1 MQSNQTDEQLI
12 RGYLN
17 GNDNCFE
24 QLLKRHKNKIF
35 TYIVLTVKQRAVAE
49 DIFQD
54 VFLKVINT
62 MNKGNYKEEGKFLP
76 WAMRIAHNMVMDYF
90 RLGKRMQFLD
100 HPEEGDQEEELE
112 VFRLLAN
119 DEKNAEEKIESEET
133 AEEIRT
139 MIGRLRAEQR
149 EVVLMR
155 HYGKMSFKE
164 IAAMTNVNLNT
175 CLGRMRYAVISLR
188 EMMDESKEKRI
199 AA

>member
-35 TYIVLTVKQRAVAE
+35 TYIVLTVKKRDVAE

-62 MNKGNYKEEGKFLP
+62 MNKGTYNEEGKFIQ

-100 HPEEGDQEEELE
+100 HPEESDEEQELE
-112 VFRLLAN
+112 VFRLLVY
-119 DEKNAEEKIESEET
+119 DEKNAEEKIVSEEI
-133 AEEIRT
+133 ADEIRA
-139 MIGRLRAEQR
+139 MIGKLRPEQR

-175 CLGRMRYAVISLR
+175 CLGRMRYAVRSLR
-188 EMMDESKEKRI
+188 EMMEETKLKRI

>member
-35 TYIVLTVKQRAVAE
+35 TYIVLTVKQRDVAE

-62 MNKGNYKEEGKFLP
+62 MNKGNYNEEGKFIQ

-90 RLGKRMQFLD
+90 RLGKRMQFVD
-100 HPEEGDQEEELE
+100 NADNEDEESVD
-112 VFRLLAN
+112 VFRLLVN
-119 DEKNAEEKIESEET
+119 DEKNAEEKIVSEES

-139 MIGRLRAEQR
+139 MIDKLRDEQR

-175 CLGRMRYAVISLR
+175 CLGRMRYAVRSLR
-188 EMMDESKEKRI
+188 EMMEEAKEKRI

>member
-17 GNDNCFE
+17 GNDNCFD

-35 TYIVLTVKQRAVAE
+35 TYIVLTVKHRDVAE

-54 VFLKVINT
+54 VFLKVIST

-90 RLGKRMQFLD
+90 RLGKRMQFVDNADEEDEECLD
-100 HPEEGDQEEELE
+100 
-112 VFRLLAN
+112 VFRLLEN
-119 DEKNAEEKIESEET
+119 DEKNVEEKIVSEET
-133 AEEIRT
+133 AQEIRT
-139 MIGRLRAEQR
+139 MIGKLRDEQR

-175 CLGRMRYAVISLR
+175 CLGRMRYAVTNLR
-188 EMMDESKEKRI
+188 EMMNEGKEKRI

>member
-35 TYIVLTVKQRAVAE
+35 TYIVLTVKQRDVAE

-62 MNKGNYKEEGKFLP
+62 MNKGNYNEEGKFIQ

-90 RLGKRMQFLD
+90 RLGKQMQFVD
-100 HPEEGDQEEELE
+100 NADNEDEESVD
-112 VFRLLAN
+112 VFRLLVN
-119 DEKNAEEKIESEET
+119 DEKNAEEKIVSEES

-139 MIGRLRAEQR
+139 MIGKLRDEQR

-175 CLGRMRYAVISLR
+175 CLGRMRYAVRSLR
-188 EMMDESKEKRI
+188 EMMEEAKEKRI

>member
-1 MQSNQTDEQLI
+1 MQSHQTDEQLI

-24 QLLKRHKNKIF
+24 QLLNRHKNKIF
-35 TYIVLTVKQRAVAE
+35 TYIVLTVKQRDMAE

-62 MNKGNYKEEGKFLP
+62 MNKGSYKEEGKFLP
-76 WAMRIAHNMVMDYF
+76 WVMRIAHNMVMDYF
-90 RLGKRMQFLD
+90 RLGKRMQFID
-100 HPEEGDQEEELE
+100 HPDEGDEQEELE
-112 VFRLLAN
+112 VFRLLECG
-119 DEKNAEEKIESEET
+119 DKNAEEKMVSEE
-133 AEEIRT
+133 AAKEIRT
-139 MIGRLRAEQR
+139 MINRLRDEQK

-164 IAAMTNVNLNT
+164 IAAITNVNLNT
-175 CLGRMRYAVISLR
+175 CLGRMRYAVKSLR
-188 EMMDESKEKRI
+188 EMMEENKEKRI

>member
-24 QLLKRHKNKIF
+24 QLLKRHKIKIF
-35 TYIVLTVKQRAVAE
+35 TYIVLTVKQRDVAE

-62 MNKGNYKEEGKFLP
+62 MNKGNYNEEGKFIQ

-90 RLGKRMQFLD
+90 RLGKRMQFVD
-100 HPEEGDQEEELE
+100 NADDEDEESVD
-112 VFRLLAN
+112 VFRLLVN
-119 DEKNAEEKIESEET
+119 DEKNAEEKIVSEES

-139 MIGRLRAEQR
+139 MIDKLRDEQR

-175 CLGRMRYAVISLR
+175 CLGRMRYAVRSLR
-188 EMMDESKEKRI
+188 EMMEEAKEKRI

>member
-35 TYIVLTVKQRAVAE
+35 TYIVLTVKQRDVAE

-62 MNKGNYKEEGKFLP
+62 MNKGSYKEEGKFLP

-90 RLGKRMQFLD
+90 RLGKRMHFVD
-100 HPEEGDQEEELE
+100 NAEEDDDESVD
-112 VFRLLAN
+112 VFRLLVN
-119 DEKNAEEKIESEET
+119 DEKNAEEKIMEGEM
-133 AEEIRT
+133 ADEIRT
-139 MIGRLRAEQR
+139 MIDKLDDEQK

-164 IAAMTNVNLNT
+164 IAEMTNVNINT
-175 CLGRMRYAVISLR
+175 ALGRMRYAIINLR
-188 EMMDESKEKRI
+188 EMMNEAKENRI

>member
-35 TYIVLTVKQRAVAE
+35 TYIVLTVKDRDVAE

-62 MNKGNYKEEGKFLP
+62 MNKGTYNEEGKFIQ
-76 WAMRIAHNMVMDYF
+76 WVMRIAHNMVMDYF

-100 HPEEGDQEEELE
+100 HPEESDEEQELE
-112 VFRLLAN
+112 VFRLLVY
-119 DEKNAEEKIESEET
+119 DEKNAEEKIVSEET
-133 AEEIRT
+133 ADEIRT
-139 MIGRLRAEQR
+139 MIEKLRPEQR

-175 CLGRMRYAVISLR
+175 CLGRMRYAILNLK
-188 EMMDESKEKRI
+188 EMMEEGKEKRI

>member
-35 TYIVLTVKQRAVAE
+35 TYIVLTVKQRDVAE

-62 MNKGNYKEEGKFLP
+62 MNKGCYKEEGKFLP

-90 RLGKRMQFLD
+90 RLGKRMQFVD
-100 HPEEGDQEEELE
+100 NANDEDDENVD
-112 VFRLLAN
+112 VFRLLVN
-119 DEKNAEEKIESEET
+119 DEKSAEDKIMEGEMEH
-133 AEEIRT
+133 EIRT
-139 MIGRLRAEQR
+139 MIDRLDDDQK

-164 IAAMTNVNLNT
+164 IAAMTNVNINT
-175 CLGRMRYAVISLR
+175 ALGRMRYAIINLR
-188 EMMDESKEKRI
+188 EMMNEVKEKRI

>member
-1 MQSNQTDEQLI
+1 MQSHQTDEQLI
-12 RGYLN
+12 SGYLN

-35 TYIVLTVKQRAVAE
+35 SYILLTVKQRDVAE

-76 WAMRIAHNMVMDYF
+76 WVMRIAHNMVMDYF
-90 RLGKRMQFLD
+90 RNGKRMQFVD
-100 HPEEGDQEEELE
+100 NDEDGEDYVD
-112 VFRLLAN
+112 VFRMLVN
-119 DEKNAEEKIESEET
+119 DDKNAEEKIVDGET
-133 AEEIRT
+133 VTEIRA
-139 MIGRLRAEQR
+139 MIDRLDDEQK

-164 IAAMTNVNLNT
+164 IAEMTNVNINT
-175 CLGRMRYAVISLR
+175 ALGRMRYAILNLR
-188 EMMDESKEKRI
+188 SMMKDVKEKRI

>member
-35 TYIVLTVKQRAVAE
+35 TYIVLTVKQRDVAE

-62 MNKGNYKEEGKFLP
+62 MNKGNYNEEGKFIQ

-90 RLGKRMQFLD
+90 RLGKRMQFVD
-100 HPEEGDQEEELE
+100 NADDEDEESVD
-112 VFRLLAN
+112 VFRLLVN
-119 DEKNAEEKIESEET
+119 DEKNAEEKIVSEES

-139 MIGRLRAEQR
+139 MIGKLRDEQR

-175 CLGRMRYAVISLR
+175 CLGRMRYAVRSLR
-188 EMMDESKEKRI
+188 EMMEEAKEKRI

>member
-24 QLLKRHKNKIF
+24 QLLKRHKIKIF
-35 TYIVLTVKQRAVAE
+35 TYIVLTVKQRDVAE

-62 MNKGNYKEEGKFLP
+62 MNKGNYNEEGKFIQ

-90 RLGKRMQFLD
+90 RLGKQMQFVD
-100 HPEEGDQEEELE
+100 NADNEDEESVD
-112 VFRLLAN
+112 VFRLLVN
-119 DEKNAEEKIESEET
+119 DEKNAEEKIVSEES

-139 MIGRLRAEQR
+139 MIDKLRDEQR

-175 CLGRMRYAVISLR
+175 CLGRMRYAVRSLR
-188 EMMDESKEKRI
+188 EMMEEAKEKRI

>member
-24 QLLKRHKNKIF
+24 QLLKRHKIKIF
-35 TYIVLTVKQRAVAE
+35 TYIVLTVKQRDVAE

-62 MNKGNYKEEGKFLP
+62 MNKGNYNEEGKFIQ

-90 RLGKRMQFLD
+90 RLGKQMQFVD
-100 HPEEGDQEEELE
+100 NADNEDEESVD
-112 VFRLLAN
+112 VFRLLVN
-119 DEKNAEEKIESEET
+119 DEKNAEEKIVSEES

-139 MIGRLRAEQR
+139 MIGKLRDEQR

-175 CLGRMRYAVISLR
+175 CLGRMRYAVRSLR
-188 EMMDESKEKRI
+188 EMMEEAKEKRI

>member
-24 QLLKRHKNKIF
+24 QLLKRHKIKIF
-35 TYIVLTVKQRAVAE
+35 TYIVLTVKQRDVAE

-62 MNKGNYKEEGKFLP
+62 MNKGNYNEEGKFIQ

-90 RLGKRMQFLD
+90 RLGKRMQFVD
-100 HPEEGDQEEELE
+100 NADDEDEESVD
-112 VFRLLAN
+112 VFRLLVN
-119 DEKNAEEKIESEET
+119 DEKNAEEKIVSEES

-139 MIGRLRAEQR
+139 MIGKLRDEQR

-175 CLGRMRYAVISLR
+175 CLGRMRYAVRSLR
-188 EMMDESKEKRI
+188 EMMEEAKEKRI

>member
-1 MQSNQTDEQLI
+1 MQSHQTDEQLI
-12 RGYLN
+12 KGYLN

-35 TYIVLTVKQRAVAE
+35 TYIVLTVKKRDVAE

-62 MNKGNYKEEGKFLP
+62 MNKGTYNEEGKFIQ

-90 RLGKRMQFLD
+90 RLGKRMQFVD
-100 HPEEGDQEEELE
+100 NADEEDEESVD
-112 VFRLLAN
+112 VFRLLVN
-119 DEKNAEEKIESEET
+119 DEKNAEEKIVSEET
-133 AEEIRT
+133 AIEIRG
-139 MIGRLRAEQR
+139 MIGRLRDEQR

-175 CLGRMRYAVISLR
+175 CLGRMRYAVRSLR
-188 EMMDESKEKRI
+188 EMMEETKLKRI

>member
-35 TYIVLTVKQRAVAE
+35 TYIVLTVKQRDVAE

-62 MNKGNYKEEGKFLP
+62 MNKGSYKEEGKFLP

-90 RLGKRMQFLD
+90 RLGKRMQFVD
-100 HPEEGDQEEELE
+100 NAEEDDDESVD
-112 VFRLLAN
+112 VFRLLVN
-119 DEKNAEEKIESEET
+119 DEKNAEEKIMEGEM
-133 AEEIRT
+133 ADEIRT
-139 MIGRLRAEQR
+139 MIDKLDDEQK

-164 IAAMTNVNLNT
+164 IAEMTNVNINT
-175 CLGRMRYAVISLR
+175 ALGRMRYAIINLR
-188 EMMDESKEKRI
+188 EMMNEAKEKRI

>member
-1 MQSNQTDEQLI
+1 MQSHQTDEQLI

-35 TYIVLTVKQRAVAE
+35 TYIVLTVKQRDVAE

-62 MNKGNYKEEGKFLP
+62 MNKGSYKEEGKFLP

-90 RLGKRMQFLD
+90 RLGKRMQFVD
-100 HPEEGDQEEELE
+100 NADEEDEESVD
-112 VFRLLAN
+112 VFRLLVN
-119 DEKNAEEKIESEET
+119 DEKNAEEKIVEGEISQ
-133 AEEIRT
+133 EIRS
-139 MIGRLRAEQR
+139 MIDKLDDEQK

-155 HYGKMSFKE
+155 HFGKMSFKE
-164 IAAMTNVNLNT
+164 IAKMTNVNINT
-175 CLGRMRYAVISLR
+175 ALGRMRYAIINLR
-188 EMMDESKEKRI
+188 EMMNDAKEKRI

>member
-35 TYIVLTVKQRAVAE
+35 TYIVLTVKQRDVAE

-62 MNKGNYKEEGKFLP
+62 MNKGSYKEEGKFLP
-76 WAMRIAHNMVMDYF
+76 WVMRIAHNMVMDYF
-90 RLGKRMQFLD
+90 RLGKRMQFVD
-100 HPEEGDQEEELE
+100 NPEDEQEEN
-112 VFRLLAN
+112 VDIFRLLVN
-119 DEKNAEEKIESEET
+119 DDKNAEEKIVSDET
-133 AEEIRT
+133 AKEIRT
-139 MIGRLRAEQR
+139 MINRLHDEQK
-149 EVVLMR
+149 EVVLMC
-155 HYGKMSFKE
+155 HFGKMSFKE
-164 IAAMTNVNLNT
+164 IAEMTNVNINT
-175 CLGRMRYAVISLR
+175 ALGRMRYAIINLR
-188 EMMDESKEKRI
+188 EMLNEGKEKRI

>member
-35 TYIVLTVKQRAVAE
+35 TYIVLTVKQRDVAE

-54 VFLKVINT
+54 VFLKVVNT
-62 MNKGNYKEEGKFLP
+62 MNKGSYKEEGKFLP
-76 WAMRIAHNMVMDYF
+76 WVMRIAHNMVMDYF
-90 RLGKRMQFLD
+90 RLGKRMQFVYKS
-100 HPEEGDQEEELE
+100 EEDDEESVD
-112 VFRLLAN
+112 VFRLLVN
-119 DEKNAEEKIESEET
+119 DEKNAEEKIVEGEM
-133 AEEIRT
+133 AQEIRR
-139 MIGRLRAEQR
+139 MIDKLDDEQK

-155 HYGKMSFKE
+155 HFCKMSFKE
-164 IAAMTNVNLNT
+164 IAEMTNVNINT
-175 CLGRMRYAVISLR
+175 ALGRMRYAIINLR
-188 EMMDESKEKRI
+188 EMMNEAKEKRI

>member
-12 RGYLN
+12 NGYLN

-35 TYIVLTVKQRAVAE
+35 TYIVLTVKQRNVAE

-62 MNKGNYKEEGKFLP
+62 MNKGSYKEEGKFLP
-76 WAMRIAHNMVMDYF
+76 WVMRIAHNMVMDFF
-90 RLGKRMQFLD
+90 RNGKKMQFVD
-100 HPEEGDQEEELE
+100 NAADEDEESVD
-112 VFRLLAN
+112 VFRLLIN
-119 DEKNAEEKIESEET
+119 DEKNAEEKIMDGEMEH
-133 AEEIRT
+133 EIRT
-139 MIGRLRAEQR
+139 MIDRLEDEQK

-164 IAAMTNVNLNT
+164 IAEMTNVNINT
-175 CLGRMRYAVISLR
+175 ALGRMRYAIINLR
-188 EMMDESKEKRI
+188 EMMNEAKEKRI

>member
-24 QLLKRHKNKIF
+24 QLLNRHKNKIF
-35 TYIVLTVKQRAVAE
+35 TYIVLTVKQRDVAE

-62 MNKGNYKEEGKFLP
+62 MNKGSYKEEGKFLP
-76 WAMRIAHNMVMDYF
+76 WVMRIAHNMVMDYF
-90 RLGKRMQFLD
+90 RLGKRMQFVD
-100 HPEEGDQEEELE
+100 NPEDEQEEN
-112 VFRLLAN
+112 VDIFRLLVN
-119 DEKNAEEKIESEET
+119 DDKNAEEKIVSDET
-133 AEEIRT
+133 AKEIRT
-139 MIGRLRAEQR
+139 MINRLHDEQK

-164 IAAMTNVNLNT
+164 IAEMTNVNINT
-175 CLGRMRYAVISLR
+175 ALGRMRYALINLR
-188 EMMDESKEKRI
+188 EMMDEIKEKRI